1 MGPFLPLGRSPSS
14 SPTSSYRR
22 HWQQQNTIVDM
33 GPRRTTAGAFV
44 CRGNETL
51 HGALS
56 QDADAALQAQ
66 NGPISLRCPVKP
78 VYCWCSEFTILWRV
92 RGCDVKQVIECV
104 PNISEGRDTDKIKA
118 IAGVIERPGAK
129 LLDLSSDPNHNRT
142 VITFAGEPQAVAEA
156 AFDVARAAVASIDLT
171 HHTGEHPRMGAVDVI
186 PFIPVGGV
194 TMAECSEIAEQV
206 GKRIGQELNVPVYL
220 YAESAR
226 VPQRRRLPTIREGE
240 FEGFAEKIKDPA
252 WQPDFGPT
260 ERHPTAGCVAVGARN
275 FLIAYNIDLDTS
287 DVTIAKR
294 IAKSMRESSGGL
306 MNVQARGIFLED
318 RQLVQVS
325 MNILNFATTPLYR
338 VFELVR
344 MEAAR
349 SGVGIVNSELIG
361 LAPAQAFMDVA
372 SYYLQ
377 LPGLSRDALVET
389 RIYE

>member
-1 MGPFLPLGRSPSS
+1 M
-14 SPTSSYRR
+14 
-22 HWQQQNTIVDM
+22 N
-33 GPRRTTAGAFV
+33 
-44 CRGNETL
+44 
-51 HGALS
+51 
-56 QDADAALQAQ
+56 
-66 NGPISLRCPVKP
+66 K
-78 VYCWCSEFTILWRV
+78 
-92 RGCDVKQVIECV
+92 VIECV
-104 PNISEGRDTDKIKA
+104 PNISEGRDADKVGA

-142 VITFAGEPQAVAEA
+142 VITLAGEPQAVAEA
-156 AFDVARAAVASIDLT
+156 AFDVARAAIASIDLT
-171 HHTGEHPRMGAVDVI
+171 HHHGEHPRMGAVDVI

-194 TMAECSEIAEQV
+194 TMTECCEIAEQV

-220 YAESAR
+220 YAESAK
-226 VPQRRRLPTIREGE
+226 VPQRRMLPTIREGE

-275 FLIAYNIDLDTS
+275 FLIAYNIDLDTN
-287 DVTIAKR
+287 DVTIANR

-318 RQLVQVS
+318 QQRVQVS
-325 MNILNFATTPLYR
+325 MNILNFATTPLCR
-338 VFELVR
+338 VFELVK

-349 SGVGIVNSELIG
+349 YGVGIVKSELIG

>member
-1 MGPFLPLGRSPSS
+1 M
-14 SPTSSYRR
+14 
-22 HWQQQNTIVDM
+22 
-33 GPRRTTAGAFV
+33 
-44 CRGNETL
+44 
-51 HGALS
+51 
-56 QDADAALQAQ
+56 
-66 NGPISLRCPVKP
+66 K
-78 VYCWCSEFTILWRV
+78 
-92 RGCDVKQVIECV
+92 KVIECV
-104 PNISEGRDTDKIKA
+104 PNISEGRDAGKVGA

-142 VITFAGEPQAVAEA
+142 VITLAGEPQAVAEA
-156 AFDVARAAVASIDLT
+156 AFDVARAAIASIDLT
-171 HHTGEHPRMGAVDVI
+171 HHHGEHPRMGAVDVI

-194 TMAECSEIAEQV
+194 TMAECCEIAEQV

-226 VPQRRRLPTIREGE
+226 VPQRRMLPTIREGE

-252 WQPDFGPT
+252 WQPDFGPA

-275 FLIAYNIDLDTS
+275 FLIAYNVDLDTS
-287 DVTIAKR
+287 DVTIANR

-318 RQLVQVS
+318 KQRAQVS

-349 SGVGIVNSELIG
+349 YGVGIVKSELIG

>member
-1 MGPFLPLGRSPSS
+1 M
-14 SPTSSYRR
+14 
-22 HWQQQNTIVDM
+22 N
-33 GPRRTTAGAFV
+33 
-44 CRGNETL
+44 
-51 HGALS
+51 
-56 QDADAALQAQ
+56 
-66 NGPISLRCPVKP
+66 K
-78 VYCWCSEFTILWRV
+78 
-92 RGCDVKQVIECV
+92 VIECV
-104 PNISEGRDTDKIKA
+104 PNISEGRNADKIKT

-156 AFDVARAAVASIDLT
+156 AFDVARVAIASIDLT
-171 HHTGEHPRMGAVDVI
+171 CHHGEHPRMGAVDVI

-194 TMAECSEIAEQV
+194 TMAECCEIAEQV

-226 VPQRRRLPTIREGE
+226 VPQRRLLPAIREGE
-240 FEGFAEKIKDPA
+240 FEGFAEKIKDPV
-252 WQPDFGPT
+252 WQPDFGPA

-306 MNVQARGIFLED
+306 MNVQAKGLFLED
-318 RQLVQVS
+318 KQRAQVS

-338 VFELVR
+338 VFELVK

-349 SGVGIVNSELIG
+349 YGVGIVNSELIG

-377 LPGLSRDALVET
+377 LPGLSRDVLVET

>member
-1 MGPFLPLGRSPSS
+1 
-14 SPTSSYRR
+14 
-22 HWQQQNTIVDM
+22 
-33 GPRRTTAGAFV
+33 
-44 CRGNETL
+44 
-51 HGALS
+51 
-56 QDADAALQAQ
+56 
-66 NGPISLRCPVKP
+66 VK
-78 VYCWCSEFTILWRV
+78 
-92 RGCDVKQVIECV
+92 KVIECV
-104 PNISEGRDTDKIKA
+104 PNISEGRDAGKVGA

-142 VITFAGEPQAVAEA
+142 VITLAGEPQAVAEA
-156 AFDVARAAVASIDLT
+156 AFDVARAAIASIDLT
-171 HHTGEHPRMGAVDVI
+171 HHHGEHPRMGAVDVI

-194 TMAECSEIAEQV
+194 TMAECCEIAEQV

-226 VPQRRRLPTIREGE
+226 VPQRRMLPTIREGE

-252 WQPDFGPT
+252 WQPDFGPA

-287 DVTIAKR
+287 DVTIANR

-318 RQLVQVS
+318 QQRVQVS
-325 MNILNFATTPLYR
+325 MNILNFATTPLCR
-338 VFELVR
+338 VFELVK

-349 SGVGIVNSELIG
+349 YGVGIVKSELIG

>member
-1 MGPFLPLGRSPSS
+1 M
-14 SPTSSYRR
+14 
-22 HWQQQNTIVDM
+22 N
-33 GPRRTTAGAFV
+33 
-44 CRGNETL
+44 
-51 HGALS
+51 
-56 QDADAALQAQ
+56 
-66 NGPISLRCPVKP
+66 K
-78 VYCWCSEFTILWRV
+78 
-92 RGCDVKQVIECV
+92 VIECV
-104 PNISEGRDTDKIKA
+104 PNISEGRDTDKIKT
-118 IAGVIERPGAK
+118 IAGVIERPGAR

-142 VITFAGEPQAVAEA
+142 VITLAGEPQAVAKA
-156 AFDVARAAVASIDLT
+156 AFDVAKAAIASIDLT
-171 HHTGEHPRMGAVDVI
+171 HHHGEHPRMGAVDVI

-194 TMAECSEIAEQV
+194 TMAECCEIAEQV

-226 VPQRRRLPTIREGE
+226 VPQRRMLPTIREGE

-252 WQPDFGPT
+252 WQPDFGPA

-287 DVTIAKR
+287 DITIANR

-318 RQLVQVS
+318 KQRAQVS
-325 MNILNFATTPLYR
+325 MNILNFATTPLCR
-338 VFELVR
+338 VFELVK

-349 SGVGIVNSELIG
+349 YGVGIVESELIG

-377 LPGLSRDALVET
+377 LPGLSRNALVET

>member
-1 MGPFLPLGRSPSS
+1 
-14 SPTSSYRR
+14 
-22 HWQQQNTIVDM
+22 
-33 GPRRTTAGAFV
+33 
-44 CRGNETL
+44 
-51 HGALS
+51 
-56 QDADAALQAQ
+56 
-66 NGPISLRCPVKP
+66 VK
-78 VYCWCSEFTILWRV
+78 
-92 RGCDVKQVIECV
+92 KVIECV
-104 PNISEGRDTDKIKA
+104 PNISEGRDTDKIKT

-142 VITFAGEPQAVAEA
+142 VITLAGEPQAVAEA
-156 AFDVARAAVASIDLT
+156 AFDVARAAIASIDLT
-171 HHTGEHPRMGAVDVI
+171 HHHGEHPRMGAVDVI

-194 TMAECSEIAEQV
+194 TMAECCEIAEQV

-226 VPQRRRLPTIREGE
+226 VRQRRMLPTIREGE

-287 DVTIAKR
+287 DVTIASS

-318 RQLVQVS
+318 QQRAQVS
-325 MNILNFATTPLYR
+325 MNILNFATTPLCR
-338 VFELVR
+338 VFELVK

-349 SGVGIVNSELIG
+349 YGVGIVKSELIG

>member
-1 MGPFLPLGRSPSS
+1 M
-14 SPTSSYRR
+14 
-22 HWQQQNTIVDM
+22 
-33 GPRRTTAGAFV
+33 
-44 CRGNETL
+44 
-51 HGALS
+51 
-56 QDADAALQAQ
+56 
-66 NGPISLRCPVKP
+66 
-78 VYCWCSEFTILWRV
+78 

-156 AFDVARAAVASIDLT
+156 AFDVARVAVASIDLT

-206 GKRIGQELNVPVYL
+206 GGRIGQELNVPVYL

-226 VPQRRRLPTIREGE
+226 VPQRRKLPAIREGE
-240 FEGFAEKIKDPA
+240 FEGFALKIKDPA

-306 MNVQARGIFLED
+306 MNVQAKGLFLED
-318 RQLVQVS
+318 KQRTQVS

-349 SGVGIVNSELIG
+349 YGVGIVNSELIG

-377 LPGLSRDALVET
+377 LPGLSRNALIET

>member
-1 MGPFLPLGRSPSS
+1 
-14 SPTSSYRR
+14 
-22 HWQQQNTIVDM
+22 
-33 GPRRTTAGAFV
+33 
-44 CRGNETL
+44 
-51 HGALS
+51 
-56 QDADAALQAQ
+56 
-66 NGPISLRCPVKP
+66 
-78 VYCWCSEFTILWRV
+78 
-92 RGCDVKQVIECV
+92 VKQVIECV
-104 PNISEGRDTDKIKA
+104 PNISEGRDTDKIKT

-194 TMAECSEIAEQV
+194 TMAECTEIAEQV
-206 GKRIGQELNVPVYL
+206 GGRIGQELNVPVYL

-226 VPQRRRLPTIREGE
+226 VPQRRKLPAIREGG
-240 FEGFAEKIKDPA
+240 FEGFALKIKDPA
-252 WQPDFGPT
+252 WQPDFGPA

-275 FLIAYNIDLDTS
+275 FLIAFNIDLDTS
-287 DVTIAKR
+287 DLKIARQIAKG
-294 IAKSMRESSGGL
+294 IRESSGGL
-306 MNVQARGIFLED
+306 MNVQAKGIFLED
-318 RQLVQVS
+318 EQRAQVS

-349 SGVGIVNSELIG
+349 YGVGVINSELIG

-377 LPGLSRDALVET
+377 LPGLSRNALIET

>member
-1 MGPFLPLGRSPSS
+1 
-14 SPTSSYRR
+14 
-22 HWQQQNTIVDM
+22 
-33 GPRRTTAGAFV
+33 
-44 CRGNETL
+44 
-51 HGALS
+51 
-56 QDADAALQAQ
+56 
-66 NGPISLRCPVKP
+66 
-78 VYCWCSEFTILWRV
+78 
-92 RGCDVKQVIECV
+92 
-104 PNISEGRDTDKIKA
+104 
-118 IAGVIERPGAK
+118 
-129 LLDLSSDPNHNRT
+129 
-142 VITFAGEPQAVAEA
+142 
-156 AFDVARAAVASIDLT
+156 
-171 HHTGEHPRMGAVDVI
+171 VDVI

-194 TMAECSEIAEQV
+194 TMAECCEIAEQV

-220 YAESAR
+220 YAESAT
-226 VPQRRRLPTIREGE
+226 VPQRRTLPAIREGE

-252 WQPDFGPT
+252 WQPDFGPV

-306 MNVQARGIFLED
+306 MNVQAKGLFLED
-318 RQLVQVS
+318 KQRAQVS
-325 MNILNFATTPLYR
+325 MNILNFATTPLCR
-338 VFELVR
+338 VFELVK

-349 SGVGIVNSELIG
+349 YGVGIVNSELIG

>member
-1 MGPFLPLGRSPSS
+1 V
-14 SPTSSYRR
+14 
-22 HWQQQNTIVDM
+22 N
-33 GPRRTTAGAFV
+33 
-44 CRGNETL
+44 
-51 HGALS
+51 
-56 QDADAALQAQ
+56 
-66 NGPISLRCPVKP
+66 K
-78 VYCWCSEFTILWRV
+78 
-92 RGCDVKQVIECV
+92 VIECV
-104 PNISEGRDTDKIKA
+104 PNISEGRDTGKIKT

-156 AFDVARAAVASIDLT
+156 AFDVARAAITSIDLT
-171 HHTGEHPRMGAVDVI
+171 CHHGEHPRMGAVDVI

-194 TMAECSEIAEQV
+194 TMAECSEVAEQV

-226 VPQRRRLPTIREGE
+226 VPQRRKLPTIREGE
-240 FEGFAEKIKDPA
+240 FEGFALKIKDPA

-275 FLIAYNIDLDTS
+275 FLVAFNIDLDTS

-306 MNVQARGIFLED
+306 MNVQAKGLFLED
-318 RQLVQVS
+318 KQRAQVS

-338 VFELVR
+338 VFELVK

-349 SGVGIVNSELIG
+349 YGVGIVNSELIG

-372 SYYLQ
+372 SYYLR
-377 LPGLSRDALVET
+377 LPGLSRNALVET

>member
-1 MGPFLPLGRSPSS
+1 M
-14 SPTSSYRR
+14 
-22 HWQQQNTIVDM
+22 N
-33 GPRRTTAGAFV
+33 
-44 CRGNETL
+44 
-51 HGALS
+51 
-56 QDADAALQAQ
+56 
-66 NGPISLRCPVKP
+66 K
-78 VYCWCSEFTILWRV
+78 
-92 RGCDVKQVIECV
+92 VIECV
-104 PNISEGRDTDKIKA
+104 PNISEGRDTDKIKT
-118 IAGVIERPGAK
+118 IADVIERPGAR

-142 VITFAGEPQAVAEA
+142 VITLAGEPQAVAEA
-156 AFDVARAAVASIDLT
+156 AFDVARAAIASIDLT
-171 HHTGEHPRMGAVDVI
+171 HHHGEHPRMGAVDVI

-206 GKRIGQELNVPVYL
+206 GGRIGQELNVPVYL
-220 YAESAR
+220 YAESAT
-226 VPQRRRLPTIREGE
+226 VPQRRLLPAIREGE
-240 FEGFAEKIKDPA
+240 FEGFAEKIKDPV
-252 WQPDFGPT
+252 WQPDFGPA

-306 MNVQARGIFLED
+306 MNVQAKGIFLED
-318 RQLVQVS
+318 KQRAQVS
-325 MNILNFATTPLYR
+325 MNILNFVTTPLCR
-338 VFELVR
+338 VFELVK

-349 SGVGIVNSELIG
+349 YGVGIVNSELIG

>member
-1 MGPFLPLGRSPSS
+1 
-14 SPTSSYRR
+14 
-22 HWQQQNTIVDM
+22 
-33 GPRRTTAGAFV
+33 
-44 CRGNETL
+44 
-51 HGALS
+51 
-56 QDADAALQAQ
+56 
-66 NGPISLRCPVKP
+66 VK
-78 VYCWCSEFTILWRV
+78 
-92 RGCDVKQVIECV
+92 KVIECV
-104 PNISEGRDTDKIKA
+104 PNISEGRDADKVGA

-142 VITFAGEPQAVAEA
+142 VITLAGEPQAVAEA
-156 AFDVARAAVASIDLT
+156 AFDVARAAIASIDLT
-171 HHTGEHPRMGAVDVI
+171 HHHGEHPRMGAVDVI

-194 TMAECSEIAEQV
+194 TMAECCEIAEQV

-226 VPQRRRLPTIREGE
+226 VPQRRMLPTIREGE

-287 DVTIAKR
+287 DVTIASS

-306 MNVQARGIFLED
+306 MNVQARSIFLED
-318 RQLVQVS
+318 QQRAQVS
-325 MNILNFATTPLYR
+325 MNILNFATTPLCR
-338 VFELVR
+338 VFELVK

-349 SGVGIVNSELIG
+349 YGVGIVKSELIG

>member
-1 MGPFLPLGRSPSS
+1 
-14 SPTSSYRR
+14 
-22 HWQQQNTIVDM
+22 
-33 GPRRTTAGAFV
+33 
-44 CRGNETL
+44 
-51 HGALS
+51 
-56 QDADAALQAQ
+56 
-66 NGPISLRCPVKP
+66 
-78 VYCWCSEFTILWRV
+78 
-92 RGCDVKQVIECV
+92 VKQVIECV
-104 PNISEGRDTDKIKA
+104 PNISEGRDADKIKT

-156 AFDVARAAVASIDLT
+156 AFDIARAAVASIDLT

-186 PFIPVGGV
+186 PFIPVGDV
-194 TMAECSEIAEQV
+194 TMAECSEIAGQV
-206 GKRIGQELNVPVYL
+206 GRRIGQELNVPVYM

-226 VPQRRRLPTIREGE
+226 VPERRKLPTIREGE
-240 FEGFAEKIKDPA
+240 FEGFALKIKDPA
-252 WQPDFGPT
+252 WQPDFGPA

-275 FLIAYNIDLDTS
+275 FLIAFNIDLDTG
-287 DVTIAKR
+287 DLKIAKQ
-294 IAKSMRESSGGL
+294 IAKSIRESSGGL
-306 MNVQARGIFLED
+306 MNVQAKGIFLED
-318 RQLVQVS
+318 RQRAQVS
-325 MNILNFATTPLYR
+325 MNILNYQTTPLYR

-349 SGVGIVNSELIG
+349 YGVGVINSELIG

>member
-1 MGPFLPLGRSPSS
+1 M
-14 SPTSSYRR
+14 
-22 HWQQQNTIVDM
+22 
-33 GPRRTTAGAFV
+33 
-44 CRGNETL
+44 
-51 HGALS
+51 
-56 QDADAALQAQ
+56 
-66 NGPISLRCPVKP
+66 K
-78 VYCWCSEFTILWRV
+78 
-92 RGCDVKQVIECV
+92 KVIECV
-104 PNISEGRDTDKIKA
+104 PNVSEGTDTDKINA

-142 VITFAGEPQAVAEA
+142 VITLAGEPQAVAEA
-156 AFDVARAAVASIDLT
+156 AFDVARAAIASIDLT
-171 HHTGEHPRMGAVDVI
+171 HHQGEHPRMGAVDVI
-186 PFIPVGGV
+186 PFIPVSGV
-194 TMAECSEIAEQV
+194 TMAECCAIAEQV
-206 GKRIGQELNVPVYL
+206 GKRIGEELNVPVYL

-226 VPQRRRLPTIREGE
+226 VPQRRMLPTIREGE

-252 WQPDFGPT
+252 WQPDFGPA

-275 FLIAYNIDLDTS
+275 FLIAYNVELDTS
-287 DVTIAKR
+287 DVTIANR

-306 MNVQARGIFLED
+306 MNVQARGIFLAD
-318 RQLVQVS
+318 KQRAQVS

-349 SGVGIVNSELIG
+349 YGVGIVKSELIG

-377 LPGLSRDALVET
+377 LPGLTRDALVET

>member
-1 MGPFLPLGRSPSS
+1 M
-14 SPTSSYRR
+14 
-22 HWQQQNTIVDM
+22 N
-33 GPRRTTAGAFV
+33 
-44 CRGNETL
+44 
-51 HGALS
+51 
-56 QDADAALQAQ
+56 
-66 NGPISLRCPVKP
+66 K
-78 VYCWCSEFTILWRV
+78 
-92 RGCDVKQVIECV
+92 VIECV
-104 PNISEGRDTDKIKA
+104 PNISEGRDTDKIKT
-118 IAGVIERPGAK
+118 IAGVIERPGAR

-142 VITFAGEPQAVAEA
+142 VITLAGEPQAVAEA
-156 AFDVARAAVASIDLT
+156 AFDVARAAIASIDLT
-171 HHTGEHPRMGAVDVI
+171 HHHGEHPRMGAVDVI

-194 TMAECSEIAEQV
+194 TMAECCEIAEQV

-220 YAESAR
+220 YAESAT
-226 VPQRRRLPTIREGE
+226 VPQRRTLPAIREGE

-252 WQPDFGPT
+252 WQPDFGPA

-306 MNVQARGIFLED
+306 MNVQAKGLFLED
-318 RQLVQVS
+318 KQRAQVS
-325 MNILNFATTPLYR
+325 MNILNFATTPLCR
-338 VFELVR
+338 VFELVK

-349 SGVGIVNSELIG
+349 YGVGIVNSELIG

>member
-1 MGPFLPLGRSPSS
+1 M
-14 SPTSSYRR
+14 
-22 HWQQQNTIVDM
+22 N
-33 GPRRTTAGAFV
+33 
-44 CRGNETL
+44 
-51 HGALS
+51 
-56 QDADAALQAQ
+56 
-66 NGPISLRCPVKP
+66 K
-78 VYCWCSEFTILWRV
+78 
-92 RGCDVKQVIECV
+92 VIECV
-104 PNISEGRDTDKIKA
+104 PNISEGRDTDKIKT
-118 IAGVIERPGAK
+118 IAGVIERPGAR

-142 VITFAGEPQAVAEA
+142 VITLAGEPQAVAEA
-156 AFDVARAAVASIDLT
+156 AFDVARAAIASIDLT
-171 HHTGEHPRMGAVDVI
+171 HHHGEHPRMGAVDVI

-194 TMAECSEIAEQV
+194 TMAECCEIAEQV

-220 YAESAR
+220 YAESAK
-226 VPQRRRLPTIREGE
+226 VPQCRMLPIIREGE

-287 DVTIAKR
+287 DVTIASS

-318 RQLVQVS
+318 QQRAQVS
-325 MNILNFATTPLYR
+325 MNILNFATTPLCR
-338 VFELVR
+338 VFELVK

-349 SGVGIVNSELIG
+349 YGVGIVKSELIG

>member
-1 MGPFLPLGRSPSS
+1 V
-14 SPTSSYRR
+14 
-22 HWQQQNTIVDM
+22 N
-33 GPRRTTAGAFV
+33 
-44 CRGNETL
+44 
-51 HGALS
+51 
-56 QDADAALQAQ
+56 
-66 NGPISLRCPVKP
+66 K
-78 VYCWCSEFTILWRV
+78 
-92 RGCDVKQVIECV
+92 VIECV
-104 PNISEGRDTDKIKA
+104 PNISEGRDTDKIKT
-118 IAGVIERPGAK
+118 IAGVIERPGAR

-142 VITFAGEPQAVAEA
+142 VITLAGEPQAVAEA
-156 AFDVARAAVASIDLT
+156 AFDVAKAAIASIDLT
-171 HHTGEHPRMGAVDVI
+171 HHHGEHPRMGAVDVI

-194 TMAECSEIAEQV
+194 TMAECCEIAEQV

-220 YAESAR
+220 YAESAT
-226 VPQRRRLPTIREGE
+226 VPQRRTLPAIREGE

-252 WQPDFGPT
+252 WQPDFGPV

-287 DVTIAKR
+287 DVTIAKH

-306 MNVQARGIFLED
+306 MNVQAKGLFLED
-318 RQLVQVS
+318 KQRAQVS

-349 SGVGIVNSELIG
+349 YGVGIVNSELIG